1 MKNVWLWVLLLL
13 CAEVGA
19 QGYMVDTLLWNGPI
33 DKRINVVIL
42 GDGYQEVELNKFVAD
57 AKAFSGAL
65 FKSSPYKE
73 YAQYFN
79 IVAIR
84 VPSQESGASHPGT
97 ATDVTEPAHP
107 VSTVNNYFGST
118 FDAYNIHRLLVVGK
132 SSSVYTV
139 LANTFP
145 SYDQVIMLV
154 NSPHYGGSG
163 GAIATSS
170 LHSSANEIA
179 IHELGHS
186 FARLKDEYYAGDV
199 YSAEAINMTQ
209 ETNETLVRWKNWM
222 NFQGVGIYQ
231 HCCGGN
237 SSKWYR
243 PHQNCKMRALNQNF
257 CPICVEGTI
266 ERIHDL
272 VSPIDQFEPSNITPI
287 NFTEAQRFS
296 VDLVKPLPNTLDVKW
311 ELNGRLVASQTDTM
325 LVEEEEWEE
334 GNNTLMATV
343 IDTTAMLRSESHGL
357 LHFYTVLWTINKSST
372 ATQNVLS
379 QKYEV
384 EIYPNPI
391 QTQLNLRLTS
401 ETNEAFDIH
410 VYKTLGGSPLYKTT
424 GESNEPI
431 SIPTASLTPGIYWIE
446 LVLSNKATMVKK
458 VIKE

>member
-1 MKNVWLWVLLLL
+1 MKNTCLFILMLLGAKL
-13 CAEVGA
+13 GA
-19 QGYMVDTLLWNGPI
+19 QGFTMDTLLWNGPA
-33 DKRINVVIL
+33 DKRLNVVIL

-65 FKSSPYKE
+65 FKSSPFKE

-107 VSTVNNYFGST
+107 VSTVNNFFGST
-118 FDAYNIHRLLVVGK
+118 FDAFNIHRLLVVGK
-132 SSSVYTV
+132 TSAIFTV
-139 LANTFP
+139 LANQFP
-145 SYDQVIMLV
+145 NYDQIIMLV

-163 GAIATSS
+163 GQIATSS

-237 SSKWYR
+237 SGKWYR

-272 VSPIDQFEPSNITPI
+272 VSPIDQFEPSNTTPI
-287 NFTEAQRFS
+287 SFTEAQRFS

-311 ELNGRLVASQTDTM
+311 ELNGQLVASQTDTI

-334 GNNTLMATV
+334 GNNTLVVTV
-343 IDTTAMLRSESHGL
+343 IDTTSMLRSENHGL
-357 LHFYTVLWTINKSST
+357 LHFYTVLWTINKTST

-384 EIYPNPI
+384 EIYPNPV
-391 QTQLNLRLTS
+391 QTQLNIRLTS

-410 VYKTLGGSPLYKTT
+410 VCKTLGGSPLYKTT

-446 LVLSNKATMVKK
+446 LVLPNKATMVKK

>member
-1 MKNVWLWVLLLL
+1 MKNTCLFILMLLGAKL
-13 CAEVGA
+13 GA
-19 QGYMVDTLLWNGPI
+19 QGFTMDTLLWNGPA

-65 FKSSPYKE
+65 FKSSPFKE

-107 VSTVNNYFGST
+107 VSTVNNFFGST
-118 FDAYNIHRLLVVGK
+118 FDAFNIHRLLVVGK
-132 SSSVYTV
+132 TSAIFTV
-139 LANTFP
+139 LANQFP
-145 SYDQVIMLV
+145 NYDQIIMLV

-163 GAIATSS
+163 GQIATSS

-237 SSKWYR
+237 SGKWYR

-272 VSPIDQFEPSNITPI
+272 VSPIDQFEPSNTTPI

-311 ELNGRLVASQTDTM
+311 ELNGQLVASQTDTI

-334 GNNTLMATV
+334 GNNTLVVTV
-343 IDTTAMLRSESHGL
+343 IDTTSMLRSENHGL
-357 LHFYTVLWTINKSST
+357 LHFYTVLWTINKTST

-384 EIYPNPI
+384 EIYPNPV
-391 QTQLNLRLTS
+391 QTQLNIRLTS

-410 VYKTLGGSPLYKTT
+410 VCKTLGGSPLYKTT